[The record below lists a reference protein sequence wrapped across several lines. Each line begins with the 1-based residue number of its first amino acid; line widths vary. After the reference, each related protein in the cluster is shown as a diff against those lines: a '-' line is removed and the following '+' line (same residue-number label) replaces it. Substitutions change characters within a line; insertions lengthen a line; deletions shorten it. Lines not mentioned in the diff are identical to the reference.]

1 MKTELPEYDNSP
13 MRQLIMEKIHRQLNR
28 QILFDRLCNE
38 MSYADLAAKYNVSKS
53 TVTRVLRKG
62 RERLFG

>member
-1 MKTELPEYDNSP
+1 MKAELPEYDNSP
-13 MRQLIMEKIHRQLNR
+13 MRQLIMEKIHRQRDR

-38 MSYADLAAKYNVSKS
+38 MSYADLEAKYNVSKS
-53 TVTRVLRKG
+53 TVTRILRKG